1 VAARILES
9 FFVADK
15 RAVWIG
21 RRAARINKARNR
33 SQSAF
38 EAHAEFQSIRILNRS
53 DATDSDHLLDMDRVF
68 ASQLRSMA
76 PDADNPTLLQV
87 LVLERVDRAKNMARF
102 YVLSIQ
108 PTLFEDLA
116 LVRRWGRIGSAGRER
131 IDLHPSRR
139 VAQIELKKWL
149 DRKRRRGYQL
159 RA

>member
-1 VAARILES
+1 
-9 FFVADK
+9 
-15 RAVWIG
+15 
-21 RRAARINKARNR
+21 
-33 SQSAF
+33 
-38 EAHAEFQSIRILNRS
+38 
-53 DATDSDHLLDMDRVF
+53 
-68 ASQLRSMA
+68 MA

-102 YVLSIQ
+102 YVLSIE

-131 IDLHPSRR
+131 INLHPSRR

-159 RA
+159 RPDGGRLVKKTVERILSADIGRFRCEAGHVSVPLGARRAPIQARRPDGLKLDACATGSLG